1 MKRTKFHIEEY
12 SAFAV
17 CFLLLQTESSAEAV
31 YSDVIPDTLIDFDWE
46 TFGIDM
52 NNDGVV
58 DFGFLKRSFSFYLT
72 TYSSEYITSHFSA
85 IFAGPQVFG
94 NLIAGTRKVIS
105 PSYGGFTLYY
115 PYALEEETII
125 DVNLEFQSTG
135 DQLLAF
141 RYRGEDS
148 SYLKHGGRWYPEDL
162 DHYLGVYFK
171 DTANCYHYGWIR
183 CDVKNEGRELV
194 IKDYAYET
202 ECDHP
207 IVAGDTISYV
217 DVEDENKLDAV
228 VYSFENTIYINVSEL
243 PEKLEI
249 DIYDLT
255 GRLIYSEIMK
265 DRIFSINLNQPTG
278 YYIINLSSDSK
289 KYSKKIFID

>member
-31 YSDVIPDTLIDFDWE
+31 YSDIIPDTLIDFDWE

-58 DFGFLKRSFSFYLT
+58 DFALLKRSFSFLET
-72 TYSSEYITSHFSA
+72 TYWSSYITSHLC
-85 IFAGPQVFG
+85 IFYAGPQVFG
-94 NLIAGTRKVIS
+94 NMIAGKRVILS
-105 PSYGGFTLYY
+105 PSYGGFTVYH
-115 PYALEEETII
+115 PYALAE
-125 DVNLEFQSTG
+125 DVLINEDLDFQFAG
-135 DQLLAF
+135 YQELAYV
-141 RYRGEDS
+141 YRGEYS
-148 SYLKHGGRWYPEDL
+148 SYADNGGNWFPEVL
-162 DHYLGVYFK
+162 DHYLGIYFK
-171 DTANCYHYGWIR
+171 DTMNCYHYGWIR
-183 CDVKNEGRELV
+183 LDVKDSGRELV
-194 IKDYAYET
+194 IKDFAYET

-243 PEKLEI
+243 QKLEI

-255 GRLIYSEIMK
+255 GRLIYSKIMT
-265 DRIFSINLNQPTG
+265 DRIFSIKLNQPTG